1 MPDLAAKSKKASGAG
16 SNRLLKKIM
25 RQLLIYLISL
35 SIVVGTVTIAVS
47 FVYNKYIKP
56 VDPNDNTLIKV
67 EVPMG
72 SSIDDIAEILYENGL
87 IRSTGVFKIMVDL
100 SNKANKMQAG
110 KYELSRSMTI
120 DEMID
125 KLMTGRV
132 TVTTVK
138 ITIRE
143 GDNLRKIAQRLE
155 NEYNLDFTQ
164 EEFLKAAKNIDRY
177 IEDYPILKN
186 IPKTRYEQ
194 EFPLEGYLFPE
205 TYYVFADSTPEQ
217 VIRKMLTEFEKRF
230 TDEMRER
237 AESLGMSIDN
247 VVTLASIIQSE
258 GKNEEFEKIS
268 AVFHNRLKIGM
279 RLESCATVG
288 YALNRVIKQ
297 FNITS
302 EDKKIESPYNT
313 YKYNGLPIGPISS
326 PGEAALL
333 AALNPYEEF
342 MDAKKPMLYF
352 VLMDPEK
359 GLHAFNSSYEDHVR
373 DTNKYSKLWK

>member
-1 MPDLAAKSKKASGAG
+1 MPDLAAKSNKASGAG
-16 SNRLLKKIM
+16 SNKMLKKIL
-25 RQLLIYLISL
+25 RQLLVYLISL
-35 SIVVGTVTIAVS
+35 SIVVGTVSFTVS
-47 FVYNKYIKP
+47 FVYNRYIKP
-56 VDPNDNTLIKV
+56 VDPNDHTLIKV

-110 KYELSRSMTI
+110 KYELSKSMTI

-125 KLMTGRV
+125 KLMTGKV
-132 TVTTVK
+132 SVTTVK

-143 GDNLRKIAQRLE
+143 GDTLRKIAQRLE
-155 NEYNLDFTQ
+155 SEYNLDFTQ
-164 EEFLKAAKNIDRY
+164 EEFLKAAKDIDDFVD
-177 IEDYPILKN
+177 DYPILKN
-186 IPKTRYEQ
+186 IPKERYEQ

-205 TYYVFADSTPEQ
+205 TYYVFADSTPKQ
-217 VIRKMLTEFEKRF
+217 VIRKMLAEFEYRF
-230 TDEMRER
+230 NDDMRDK
-237 AESLGMSIDN
+237 AEALGMSIDD
-247 VVTLASIIQSE
+247 VVTLASVIQSE
-258 GKNEEFEKIS
+258 GINEEFAKIS

-279 RLESCATVG
+279 KLESCATVG
-288 YALNRVIKQ
+288 YALNKVIKQ
-297 FNITS
+297 FNITA
-302 EDKKIESPYNT
+302 EDKKVESLYNT
-313 YKYNGLPIGPISS
+313 YKYSGLPIGPISS
-326 PGEAALL
+326 PGEDALL

-359 GLHAFNSSYEDHVR
+359 GLHAFNSNYEDHIR